1 MKPARAFSASVY
13 KFRGQQGFSLIELL
27 VVALIFSIVM
37 AAVLGTVSVATRTT
51 RTNTGISEANQNIRA
66 VTRLLANDVNTLGEV
81 LATPSSFAQVKA
93 GFWAAHGFPTADV
106 ANVAGYD
113 KMYAI
118 QAWTLPS
125 TNGSASVGT
134 LSSQAVRGIIDPVI
148 VPPALTPPLISSLYP
163 SGLFIYPGTCGPN
176 RVAAGPLGPSLYQTG
191 TDQLMLTQIEPIFV
205 NLNVPA
211 APGPGTTQRIF
222 PLTNDYTATATFSGG
237 NLVLKPNV
245 TVVGLTGNH
254 NFDPAALVA
263 GSSYVNTNDSRL
275 GNRLQPY
282 VDCLLIVNGATQF
295 LGLVT
300 GVDAASG
307 DIRLASNPNAGDFF
321 DVIGLNPSWNAAIPG
336 MSAVAGPSVR
346 ISRMRLTY
354 YFLGWTGAADAINGQ
369 PPILFRREGSLI
381 SPVAFNVENFQLK
394 FDLIDEYDQGAG
406 AGRFWTVENLGA
418 MPSGAPLAIPNSVPA
433 ANRDST
439 YAKSMVRTIQFSIY
453 GRTSQ
458 IEPGLAKAEGTTIP
472 DYYNRGFFHVQ
483 ENFTV
488 GLRNIAYSN
497 TK

>member
-1 MKPARAFSASVY
+1 MKSARIFSASAH

-27 VVALIFSIVM
+27 VVALIFSLVM

-66 VTRLLANDVNTLGEV
+66 VTRLLTNDVTTLGEV
-81 LATPSSFAQVKA
+81 LATPSSFAQIKA
-93 GFWAAHGFPTADV
+93 GFWAGHGFPTADV
-106 ANVAGYD
+106 NNVGGYD

-134 LSSQAVRGIIDPVI
+134 LSSQPVRGVIDANI
-148 VPPALTPPLISSLYP
+148 VPPATSPPDISTLYP

-191 TDQLMLTQIEPIFV
+191 TDQLMMTQIEPIYV
-205 NLNVPA
+205 NLNVPSS
-211 APGPGTTQRIF
+211 PGPGTMQTTY
-222 PLTNDYTATATFSGG
+222 PLTNDYTATATFSAGS
-237 NLVLKPNV
+237 LILKPNV
-245 TVVGLTGNH
+245 TVSGLPGNH
-254 NFDPAALVA
+254 NFDPNTLVA
-263 GSSYVNTNDSRL
+263 GSTFVNTNDSRL
-275 GNRLQPY
+275 ANRLQPF
-282 VDCLLIVNGATQF
+282 VDCLLIVNGTTQF

-300 GVDAASG
+300 GVDTTSG
-307 DIRLASNPNAGDFF
+307 EIRLASNPNAADYF

-346 ISRMRLTY
+346 FSRMRLTY
-354 YFLGWTGAADAINGQ
+354 YFLGWTGTADAINGQ
-369 PPILFRREGSLI
+369 PPILFRREGALV
-381 SPVAFNVENFQLK
+381 SPVAFNIENFQLR
-394 FDLIDEYDQGAG
+394 FDLIDEYDQGLG

-418 MPSGAPLAIPNSVPA
+418 MPAGAPLPIPNSSPA

-439 YAKSMVRTIQFSIY
+439 FAKSMVRTIQFSIY

-458 IEPGLAKAEGTTIP
+458 TEPGLAKVEGTTIP

-488 GLRNIAYSN
+488 GLRNVAYSN